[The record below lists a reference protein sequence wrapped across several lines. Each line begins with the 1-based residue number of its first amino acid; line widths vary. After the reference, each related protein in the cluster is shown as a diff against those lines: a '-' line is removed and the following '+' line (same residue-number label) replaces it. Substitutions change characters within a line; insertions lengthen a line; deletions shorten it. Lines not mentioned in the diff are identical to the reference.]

1 MDAEGVATRVRT
13 AAAPLVVDLDGTLMR
28 GDVFS
33 EAILRFLVGAPWKI
47 FTLLGWF
54 LRGRAYA
61 KMRLAEAAPFD
72 PADLPYNAELV
83 EWLKSEKARGREI
96 VLATAADRK
105 AAEAVA
111 QHVGLFDAVFASDG
125 EINLKSRAKAK
136 ALAQAYPQGFV
147 YAGNEAADLKVWAA
161 AERAVIVNAPKHL
174 ARRATRDFEVE
185 CSFAPAT
192 SRLRAFIKA
201 IRPQQWAK
209 NVLVF
214 VPMLIGQGWSD
225 ADAWRNALI
234 AFWALSF
241 AASSVYLVNDA
252 ADIDADRRHER
263 KRRRPFASGALNP
276 LVGVAAS
283 LGLLALGVSLAHLA
297 NAIEYI
303 FVYLATTTLYTFW
316 LKRVV
321 LVDVFVL
328 AGLYTLRVVLGGV
341 ATGYMASGWLLAF
354 SCFFFLSLALV
365 KRVAEVDAL
374 AVKGGGKLNRRG
386 YLHTDGPILKAMG
399 LAAGFVSALVLALYL
414 QEPANARH
422 YGEPFVL
429 WVVPAAVVFWLC
441 SVWLKTDRGQMHDDP
456 LVYAFRD
463 RASWLIGAITALSF
477 AAAVLLPPDTLS
489 W

>member
-1 MDAEGVATRVRT
+1 MDAEGVATQVRS
-13 AAAPLVVDLDGTLMR
+13 AEAPLVVDLDGTLMR

-33 EAILRFLVGAPWKI
+33 EAILRFLVAAPWKI

-54 LRGRAYA
+54 LKGRAYA

-72 PADLPYNAELV
+72 PADLPYNKDLI
-83 EWLKSEKARGREI
+83 EWLKSEKARGRKI

-111 QHVGLFDAVFASDG
+111 DHVGLFDTVFASDG
-125 EINLKSRAKAK
+125 ETNLKSRAKAE

-161 AERAVIVNAPKHL
+161 AERAVIVNAPKDL
-174 ARRATRDFEVE
+174 ARRAERDFEVE
-185 CSFAPAT
+185 RSFAPA
-192 SRLRAFIKA
+192 SNRLRAFIKA

-225 ADAWRNALI
+225 ADAWRNAII

-241 AASSVYLVNDA
+241 TASSVYLVNDA
-252 ADIDADRRHER
+252 ADIDADRRHAR
-263 KRRRPFASGALNP
+263 KHRRPFASGALNP

-283 LGLLALGVSLAHLA
+283 FGLLALGVSLAHLA
-297 NAIEYI
+297 NALPYI
-303 FVYLATTTLYTFW
+303 LAYLTTTTLYTFW

-321 LVDVFVL
+321 LIDVFVL

-341 ATGYMASGWLLAF
+341 ATGYIASGWLLAF

-365 KRVAEVDAL
+365 KRVAEVEAL
-374 AVKGGGKLNRRG
+374 AAKGGGALNRRG
-386 YLHTDGPILKAMG
+386 YLHTDGSILKAMG
-399 LAAGFVSALVLALYL
+399 MASGFVSALVLALYL

-422 YGEPFVL
+422 YGEPFIL
-429 WVVPAAVVFWLC
+429 WVAPAAVVFWLC
-441 SVWLKTDRGQMHDDP
+441 RVWLKTDRGEMHDDP

-463 RASWLIGAITALSF
+463 RASWLIGAVIALSF

>member
-1 MDAEGVATRVRT
+1 MDAEGVAKQVRT
-13 AAAPLVVDLDGTLMR
+13 ATAPLVVDLDGTLMR

-33 EAILRFLVGAPWKI
+33 EAILRFLVAAPWKI
-47 FTLLGWF
+47 FTLIAWF

-72 PADLPYNAELV
+72 PADLPYNSEFI
-83 EWLKSEKARGREI
+83 EWLKSEKASGRKI

-111 QHVGLFDAVFASDG
+111 EHVGLFDAVFASDG
-125 EINLKSRAKAK
+125 KTNLKSHAKAQ
-136 ALAQAYPQGFV
+136 ALTQAYPQGFV

-161 AERAVIVNAPKHL
+161 AERAVIVNAPKNL
-174 ARRATRDFEVE
+174 SQRAARAFNVE
-185 CSFAPAT
+185 RSFADAANP
-192 SRLRAFIKA
+192 LGAFIKA

-209 NVLVF
+209 NILVF
-214 VPMLIGQGWSD
+214 VPMLIGQGWAD
-225 ADAWRNALI
+225 ADAWRNAFI

-241 AASSVYLVNDA
+241 TASSVYLVNDA
-252 ADIDADRRHER
+252 ADIDADRRHAR
-263 KRRRPFASGALNP
+263 KHRRPFASGALNP
-276 LVGVAAS
+276 LLGVAAS
-283 LGLLALGVSLAHLA
+283 AVLLTLGVSLA
-297 NAIEYI
+297 
-303 FVYLATTTLYTFW
+303 YLADALAYILAYWVATTLYTFW

-341 ATGYMASGWLLAF
+341 ASGYIASGWLLAF

-374 AVKGGGKLNRRG
+374 AAKGGGALNRRG
-386 YLHTDGPILKAMG
+386 YVHTDGSILKAMG
-399 LAAGFVSALVLALYL
+399 LASGFVSALVLALYL
-414 QEPANARH
+414 QDPVNARH

-429 WVVPAAVVFWLC
+429 WAVPATVVFWLC
-441 SVWLKTDRGQMHDDP
+441 RVWLKTDRGQMHDDP

-463 RASWLIGAITALSF
+463 RVSWLVGAITALSF